1 MERIFSVEEIPDP
14 PWPGAGPSAATGGMN
29 RSASEWCFE
38 KFLEE
43 ATATSGASDP
53 KFQPGTGASGI
64 DSGDGAREAESEAT
78 TAVDGDG
85 NSVARPT
92 GADPVEYAALLKQ
105 KLDMYC
111 AAVAMSRASSA
122 NPEDC
127 VPTASSNTRS
137 PTSDTSLQ
145 GNQAPAKC
153 VQVKPATSGSSREP
167 SDEDEVEGET
177 EITENTVPADAKR
190 IRRMISNRESA
201 KRSRRRKQAHLSELE
216 AQVSQLRVEN
226 SALLKRLADINQKYN
241 EAAVDNR
248 ILKANVETL
257 RAKVKM
263 AKDNVKRLTGMT
275 LSYSTIS
282 DMSSSSVPFSER
294 PSDLSNAAVTVH
306 DDKNQIFQTQ
316 TRDLD
321 INPRLPEI
329 VSASS
334 VNDIVHGGVAG
345 GRMHRTA
352 TMQRVASLEHLQKRI
367 YGGGENSCTL
377 AVNNRT
383 ADN

>member
-1 MERIFSVEEIPDP
+1 MERVFSVEEFPDP
-14 PWPGAGPSAATGGMN
+14 LWPGADSSAASGGMN
-29 RSASEWCFE
+29 RSASEWYLE

-53 KFQPGTGASGI
+53 KFKPGTGASGI
-64 DSGDGAREAESEAT
+64 ESGDGAREAESEAT

-85 NSVARPT
+85 TSVARPT
-92 GADPVEYAALLKQ
+92 GVDPVEYAALLKQ

-122 NPEDC
+122 NPQDC

-137 PTSDTSLQ
+137 PTSDASLQ
-145 GNQAPAKC
+145 GNQAPAKG
-153 VQVKPATSGSSREP
+153 VQVKPATSGSSREL
-167 SDEDEVEGET
+167 SDEDEVEGEA
-177 EITENTVPADAKR
+177 EITENTDPADEKR

-263 AKDNVKRLTGMT
+263 AEDNVKRLTGTT
-275 LSYSTIS
+275 LSYSTHMSS
-282 DMSSSSVPFSER
+282 DMS
-294 PSDLSNAAVTVH
+294 LSNLSDAAVPVD
-306 DDKNQIFQTQ
+306 DDKNQIFRTQ

-321 INPRLPEI
+321 INPCLPEI
-329 VSASS
+329 AASASS
-334 VNDIVHGGVAG
+334 VDDIVHG

-352 TMQRVASLEHLQKRI
+352 SMQRVASLEHLQKRI
-367 YGGGENSCTL
+367 CGGGENSCTL
-377 AVNNRT
+377 AVNNKT
-383 ADN
+383 ANN

>member
-1 MERIFSVEEIPDP
+1 MERVFSVEEFPDP
-14 PWPGAGPSAATGGMN
+14 LWPGADSSAASGGMN
-29 RSASEWCFE
+29 RSASEWYLE

-53 KFQPGTGASGI
+53 KFKPGTGASGI

-85 NSVARPT
+85 TSVARPT
-92 GADPVEYAALLKQ
+92 GVDPVEYAALLKQ

-122 NPEDC
+122 NPQDC

-137 PTSDTSLQ
+137 PTSDASLQ
-145 GNQAPAKC
+145 GNQAPAKG
-153 VQVKPATSGSSREP
+153 VQVKPATSGSSREL
-167 SDEDEVEGET
+167 SDEDEVEGEA
-177 EITENTVPADAKR
+177 EITENTDPADEKR

-263 AKDNVKRLTGMT
+263 AEDNVKRLTGTT

-282 DMSSSSVPFSER
+282 DMSSATVPFSG
-294 PSDLSNAAVTVH
+294 SLSNLSDAAVPVH
-306 DDKNQIFQTQ
+306 DDKNQIFHTQ

-329 VSASS
+329 ASASS
-334 VNDIVHGGVAG
+334 VDDIVHG

-352 TMQRVASLEHLQKRI
+352 SMQRVASLEHLQKRI
-367 YGGGENSCTL
+367 CGGGENSCTL
-377 AVNNRT
+377 AVNNKT